1 MYNYISI
8 FFCLYLS
15 GCVAKVSNLVV
26 FGDSY
31 SDVGN
36 RWQSSNGPGWSQDLA
51 AGWNASLYS
60 FAFSG
65 ATCDRSVNGTPSI
78 IDQVEMY
85 YHQHLDLPP
94 EETVYAFW
102 VGHDD
107 IHEAIQANK
116 SGMKLKR

>member
-1 MYNYISI
+1 MLPCQECSLGIE
-8 FFCLYLS
+8 F
-15 GCVAKVSNLVV
+15 V
-26 FGDSY
+26 
-31 SDVGN
+31 DVGN

-65 ATCDRSVNGTPSI
+65 ATCDQSVNGTPSI
-78 IDQVEMY
+78 VDQVEMY

-102 VGHDD
+102 IGHDD

-116 SGMKLKR
+116 SGMKLKMPILSLSDTWFPSWYT